1 MENALL
7 FTIILLFAELVEA
20 YIQRAQTLLGVL
32 EKLYAYYQKS
42 IFLFFLIQPGFYF
55 ILFIV
60 LLTGVLNV
68 TMVFLLA
75 IKIFDLFYKIE
86 LMKKVFI
93 EREVSQEIA
102 QMLEWKMPSMFFLM
116 GAVLYPPLLFYALTW
131 EYRFD
136 FSAKKDYNA
145 ITTRSI

>member
-7 FTIILLFAELVEA
+7 FTIILLFAELFEA
-20 YIQRAQTLLGVL
+20 YIQRSETILGVL

-55 ILFIV
+55 IMFIV

-75 IKIFDLFYKIE
+75 IKIFDIFYKIE

-116 GAVLYPPLLFYALTW
+116 GAVLYPLLLFYALT
-131 EYRFD
+131 
-136 FSAKKDYNA
+136 
-145 ITTRSI
+145 

>member
-7 FTIILLFAELVEA
+7 FTIILLFAELFEA

-55 ILFIV
+55 ILFVV

-75 IKIFDLFYKIE
+75 IKIFDIFYKIE
-86 LMKKVFI
+86 LIKKVFI

-116 GAVLYPPLLFYALTW
+116 GAVLYPPLLFYALT
-131 EYRFD
+131 
-136 FSAKKDYNA
+136 
-145 ITTRSI
+145 

>member
-7 FTIILLFAELVEA
+7 FTLILLLAELFEA

-55 ILFIV
+55 ILLVV
-60 LLTGVLNV
+60 LLTEVLNV

-86 LMKKVFI
+86 LIKKVFI

-102 QMLEWKMPSMFFLM
+102 QMLEWKIPSMFFLM
-116 GAVLYPPLLFYALTW
+116 GAVLYPPLLFYAL
-131 EYRFD
+131 
-136 FSAKKDYNA
+136 
-145 ITTRSI
+145 I

>member
-7 FTIILLFAELVEA
+7 FTIILLFAELFEA

-55 ILFIV
+55 ILFVV

-75 IKIFDLFYKIE
+75 IKIFDIFYKIE
-86 LMKKVFI
+86 LIKKVFI
-93 EREVSQEIA
+93 EREVSPELA

-116 GAVLYPPLLFYALTW
+116 GAVLYPPLLFYALT
-131 EYRFD
+131 
-136 FSAKKDYNA
+136 
-145 ITTRSI
+145 